1 MPCHRCHG
9 LMTVDSYIDMG
20 SSSDP
25 LWLRT
30 WRCGN
35 CGEVAEPGIAT
46 NQAVHRNWLHRLVK
60 RLNGTHFRRDD
71 RTPLTV

>member
-1 MPCHRCHG
+1 VPSHRCHG
-9 LMTVDSYIDMG
+9 LMTVDSYIDMDSG
-20 SSSDP
+20 SDP

-46 NQAVHRNWLHRLVK
+46 DQAVPRNWLHRFGETVK
-60 RLNGTHFRRDD
+60 RHASS
-71 RTPLTV
+71 P

>member
-9 LMTVDSYIDMG
+9 LMTVDSYIDKG

-35 CGEVAEPGIAT
+35 SAKVTVPGVVT
-46 NQAVHRNWLHRLVK
+46 NRIVHRNWLR
-60 RLNGTHFRRDD
+60 NGRPPPRRAPPA
-71 RTPLTV
+71 RFTA